1 MINLHERLS
10 EFSYGYGVTREM
22 ERRLA
27 AAGVHA
33 TPFLPSLL
41 HEASLGFDVAFSGP
55 GQVVML
61 QFKLGQQLS
70 RFRRLHPTESIPPL
84 QKPFWR
90 YFVDVDEHQ
99 FLRLEEFENQGA
111 DVFYVAPR
119 FSSWSTYE
127 AAFHASAV
135 LQRSLMLRPSQIR
148 LGAAGVPG
156 EHRIVYDRVSRYVC
170 SEPRAIAEVRPDEAV
185 EKVAV
190 RAREGPPLLA
200 QLERMVSR
208 QRTAELPRVSRP
220 RQQDLR
226 SRARTPA
233 DGLAAEI
240 GLEAWLQGAQV
251 LFVTPAQGL
260 SVGS

>member
-27 AAGVHA
+27 TAGVRA

-70 RFRRLHPTESIPPL
+70 RFRRLSPAESIPVL

-90 YFVDVDEHQ
+90 YHVDLDEHQ
-99 FLRLEEFENQGA
+99 FQRLEEFEQEGA

-119 FSSWSTYE
+119 FSNWAGYE
-127 AAFHASAV
+127 RAFHASEV
-135 LQRSLMLRPSQIR
+135 LRRSLLLRPSQIR
-148 LGAAGVPG
+148 LGAAGAPG

-170 SEPRAIAEVRPDEAV
+170 SDPRAIDEVRPEDAV
-185 EKVAV
+185 EKTAA
-190 RAREGPPLLA
+190 RAREPGPPLAA
-200 QLERMVSR
+200 QLERLVTR
-208 QRTAELPRVSRP
+208 ERTRDLPRLSRP
-220 RQQDLR
+220 RQRDLR

-233 DGLAAEI
+233 DATAAEI

-251 LFVTPAQGL
+251 LFVTP
-260 SVGS
+260 VD

>member
-41 HEASLGFDVAFSGP
+41 HEASLGFDVAFAGP

-70 RFRRLHPTESIPPL
+70 RFRRLDPTESIPAL

-90 YFVDVDEHQ
+90 YYVNVDEHQ

-119 FSSWSTYE
+119 FSNWSAYE
-127 AAFHASAV
+127 TAFHASAV

-148 LGAAGVPG
+148 IGAAGAPG
-156 EHRIVYDRVSRYVC
+156 EHRIVYDRVNRYIC
-170 SEPRAIAEVRPDEAV
+170 SEPRIVAEVRPDEAI
-185 EKVAV
+185 EKVAA
-190 RAREGPPLLA
+190 RARDGQSLLT
-200 QLERMVSR
+200 QLERLASR
-208 QRTAELPRVSRP
+208 QRTGDLPRVSRP
-220 RQQDLR
+220 RQRDLR

-251 LFVTPAQGL
+251 LFVTPTKGAL
-260 SVGS
+260 ADS